1 MSEQNPELDIESL
14 SSEEFTTQSILRRLP
29 NSRLEIHVTRTNKI
43 FEIYV
48 DQRLLL
54 KIDKRGVKYCFP
66 SRRKRNIKWETTPK
80 TALPRTID
88 YILRDL
94 AQADYDVLSPTNKP
108 LAKRPMHISRFTRC
122 PICKEKGGVKVIL
135 RTDTVTEENSEIY
148 TPVSRSM
155 DINGAEMKCTL
166 CGWMGIREELNR
178 RARIPRD

>member
-29 NSRLEIHVTRTNKI
+29 NARLEIHVT
-43 FEIYV
+43 
-48 DQRLLL
+48 
-54 KIDKRGVKYCFP
+54 
-66 SRRKRNIKWETTPK
+66 
-80 TALPRTID
+80 
-88 YILRDL
+88 